1 MNMENFD
8 DVIFEDD
15 EFGDIDLGQ
24 QKPEGNE
31 GDQPAGQQ
39 KPSAQPDE
47 DLTTEVLR
55 LKGITDP
62 GKIKFEDETG
72 AIVERAWDSLSR
84 EEQINILIDQE
95 VEQQD
100 FDDSELQ
107 LINTIRESGM
117 TPDEYIQSLLPETEP
132 TKRYKVDDLSDD
144 EVYALDLL
152 HKVGSDISDEEI
164 NQALELAKQNEGLF
178 KKTVEGLRKEYIR
191 LQEDEEAQIANEKAA
206 REEAAYNRFADSIK
220 GQIKGQIK
228 ELDSFAGQPLQ
239 LSDDDIEDLSSFMLE
254 IDDQGLSAFGRAM
267 NDPALF
273 TKAAFW
279 ILNEDKIVEE
289 LNKQIQDNYRRGYE
303 QAKADLQ
310 GKPKPKLVF
319 NKPASQKKT
328 TDDVFIDDEDWY

>member
-100 FDDSELQ
+100 FNDSELQ

-220 GQIKGQIK
+220 GQIK

-303 QAKADLQ
+303 HAKLDLQ
-310 GKPKPKLVF
+310 GKPKANLVF

>member
-152 HKVGSDISDEEI
+152 HKVGSDISDGEI

-178 KKTVEGLRKEYIR
+178 EKTVEGLRKEYIR

-220 GQIKGQIK
+220 GQIK

-254 IDDQGLSAFGRAM
+254 IDDQGLSAFGRAI

-303 QAKADLQ
+303 QAKTDLQ
-310 GKPKPKLVF
+310 GKPKLVF

>member
-132 TKRYKVDDLSDD
+132 TKRYKVDNLSDD

-206 REEAAYNRFADSIK
+206 REEAAYNRFADS
-220 GQIKGQIK
+220 IKGQIK

>member
-191 LQEDEEAQIANEKAA
+191 LQEDEETQIANEKAA
-206 REEAAYNRFADSIK
+206 REEAAYNRFADS
-220 GQIKGQIK
+220 IKGQIK

>member
-1 MNMENFD
+1 MYMENFD
-8 DVIFEDD
+8 EVIFDDD
-15 EFGDIDLGQ
+15 EFGDGSFEQ
-24 QKPEGNE
+24 TKPEGDDSN
-31 GDQPAGQQ
+31 QPSNDEASSGQQ
-39 KPSAQPDE
+39 DE

-72 AIVERAWDSLSR
+72 AIIERAWDSLSR
-84 EEQINILIDQE
+84 QEQINILIDQE
-95 VEQQD
+95 QEQQD
-100 FDDSELQ
+100 FDESELQ

-117 TPDEYIQSLLPETEP
+117 TPEEYIQSLYPEVEL
-132 TKRYKVDDLSDD
+132 TKRYRVDDLSDD

-152 HKVGSDISDEEI
+152 HKIGSDISDEEI
-164 NQALELAKQNEGLF
+164 NQALELAKQNESLF

-191 LQEDEEAQIANEKAA
+191 LQEDEEAQIASENAA
-206 REEAAYNRFADSIK
+206 REEAAYNKFANLIK
-220 GQIKGQIK
+220 GHIKD
-228 ELDSFAGQPLQ
+228 LNSFAGQPLQ
-239 LSDDDIEDLSSFMLE
+239 LSDDDIEDLSSFMLD

-310 GKPKPKLVF
+310 EKPKSKLVF
-319 NKPASQKKT
+319 NKPTSQKKT

>member
-8 DVIFEDD
+8 EVVFDDD
-15 EFGDIDLGQ
+15 EFEGDSFEQTKPEDGEGNQPSNDETPSGQ
-24 QKPEGNE
+24 Q
-31 GDQPAGQQ
+31 
-39 KPSAQPDE
+39 DE

-55 LKGITDP
+55 LKDITDL

-72 AIVERAWDSLSR
+72 TIVERAWDSLSR
-84 EEQINILIDQE
+84 EEQINILLNQE
-95 VEQQD
+95 PEQQG
-100 FDDSELQ
+100 FNESELQ

-117 TPDEYIQSLLPETEP
+117 TPEEYIQSLQPEIEQ
-132 TKRYKVDDLSDD
+132 TKRYKVDDLSDE

-152 HKVGSDISDEEI
+152 HKIGSDISDEEI

-206 REEAAYNRFADSIK
+206 REEAAYNKFADSIK
-220 GQIKGQIK
+220 GQIKG
-228 ELDSFAGQPLQ
+228 LNSFAGQSLQ
-239 LSDDDIEDLSSFMLE
+239 LSDDDIEDLSSFMLD

-319 NKPASQKKT
+319 NKPTSQKKT

>member
-1 MNMENFD
+1 MDMENFD
-8 DVIFEDD
+8 EVVFDDD
-15 EFGDIDLGQ
+15 EFEGDSFEQTKPEDGSGNQPPNDETPSGQ
-24 QKPEGNE
+24 Q
-31 GDQPAGQQ
+31 
-39 KPSAQPDE
+39 DE

-72 AIVERAWDSLSR
+72 TIVERAWNSLSR
-84 EEQINILIDQE
+84 EEQINILLDRE
-95 VEQQD
+95 PEQQK
-100 FDDSELQ
+100 FNESELQ

-117 TPDEYIQSLLPETEP
+117 TPEEYIQSLQPEIEQ

-152 HKVGSDISDEEI
+152 QKIGSDISDEEI

-206 REEAAYNRFADSIK
+206 REEAAYNKFADSIK
-220 GQIKGQIK
+220 GQIKD
-228 ELDSFAGQPLQ
+228 LNSFAGQSLQ
-239 LSDDDIEDLSSFMLE
+239 LSDDDIEDLSSFMLD

-310 GKPKPKLVF
+310 EKPKSKLVF
-319 NKPASQKKT
+319 NKPTSQKKT

>member
-8 DVIFEDD
+8 EVVFDDD
-15 EFGDIDLGQ
+15 EFEGDSFEQTKPEDGEGNQPSNDETPSGQ
-24 QKPEGNE
+24 Q
-31 GDQPAGQQ
+31 
-39 KPSAQPDE
+39 DE

-55 LKGITDP
+55 LRGITDP

-72 AIVERAWDSLSR
+72 TIVERAWDSLSR
-84 EEQINILIDQE
+84 EEQINILLNQE
-95 VEQQD
+95 PEQQA
-100 FDDSELQ
+100 FNESELQ

-117 TPDEYIQSLLPETEP
+117 TPEEYIQSLQPEIEQ
-132 TKRYKVDDLSDD
+132 TKRYKVDDLSDE

-152 HKVGSDISDEEI
+152 HKIGSDISDEEI

-178 KKTVEGLRKEYIR
+178 KKTVEGLRREYIR

-206 REEAAYNRFADSIK
+206 KEEAAYNKFADSIK
-220 GQIKGQIK
+220 GQIKG
-228 ELDSFAGQPLQ
+228 LNSFAGQSLQ
-239 LSDDDIEDLSSFMLE
+239 LSDDDIEDLSSFMLD

-319 NKPASQKKT
+319 NKPTSQKKT

>member
-206 REEAAYNRFADSIK
+206 REEAAYNRFATSIK
-220 GQIKGQIK
+220 SQIQG
-228 ELDSFAGQPLQ
+228 LDSFAGQPLQ

-254 IDDQGLSAFGRAM
+254 LDDQGLSAFGRAM
-267 NDPALF
+267 NDPSLF
-273 TKAAFW
+273 TRAAFW

-289 LNKQIQDNYRRGYE
+289 LNQQIQDNYRRGYE
-303 QAKADLQ
+303 QAKMDLQ
-310 GKPKPKLVF
+310 GKPKLVF
-319 NKPASQKKT
+319 NKPTSQKKT
-328 TDDVFIDDEDWY
+328 TDDVFIDDEDW

>member
-100 FDDSELQ
+100 FNDSELQ

-220 GQIKGQIK
+220 GQIK

-303 QAKADLQ
+303 QAKLDLQ
-310 GKPKPKLVF
+310 GKPKAKLVF
-319 NKPASQKKT
+319 NKPALQKKT

>member
-206 REEAAYNRFADSIK
+206 REEAAYNKFADSIK
-220 GQIKGQIK
+220 GQIKD
-228 ELDSFAGQPLQ
+228 LNSFAGQPLQ
-239 LSDDDIEDLSSFMLE
+239 LSDDDIEDLSSFMLD

>member
-220 GQIKGQIK
+220 GQIK

>member
-100 FDDSELQ
+100 FDGSELQ

-220 GQIKGQIK
+220 GQIK